1 MRLHPCLWEEFE
13 CVLVGGKSV
22 EDEEQKIYQFLMGM
36 NDTYVQTKSNMIM
49 MKPLPSIDNVYGIL
63 LSDEK

>member
-1 MRLHPCLWEEFE
+1 M
-13 CVLVGGKSV
+13 GGKSV